1 METLERCAVNGT
13 RLGYIWPPGYTVPRW
28 RETENVVGLIPKGDG
43 CQYKAFVIDGFHGY
57 NNNGRMYGDVHVDD
71 IHEDDLDDFFKAW
84 PWDQDTDANHE
95 NPPEPKRCP
104 GGFQFGPDKPP
115 GYPDQIPWWFPLIR
129 CFEAGPWLVRPV
141 ATDLLKD

>member
-1 METLERCAVNGT
+1 MAT
-13 RLGYIWPPGYTVPRW
+13 RLHRPQMAQ
-28 RETENVVGLIPKGDG
+28 TENVVGLIPKGDG

-71 IHEDDLDDFFKAW
+71 IHEDDLDNFFKAW
-84 PWDQDTDANHE
+84 PWDQDTRCQPQ

-129 CFEAGPWLVRPV
+129 CFEAGTVVGTPSGNRPIEE
-141 ATDLLKD
+141 T